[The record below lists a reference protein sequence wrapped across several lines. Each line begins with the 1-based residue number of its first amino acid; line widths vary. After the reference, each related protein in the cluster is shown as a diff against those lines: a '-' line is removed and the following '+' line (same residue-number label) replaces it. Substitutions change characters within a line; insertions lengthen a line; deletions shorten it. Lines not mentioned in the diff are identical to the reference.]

1 MLSVAVLVAS
11 ICLGNAHNHGGM
23 SELALQEESE
33 PALLESESES
43 DDPEPQ
49 QSALELEIS
58 ASGNLVR
65 SQSDRLQSD
74 QHQVRISHHQPTQTI
89 VTPMTTAEEV
99 DMAAS
104 ARQAMQ
110 SLLQA
115 SSRKAQISAAVVV
128 CIPLLLMFVLLHS
141 TFIVLCSLRGSS
153 DKSKASD
160 ETTEPLSCCTKI
172 TTALISIAKLSV
184 MIPLIVALMAWL
196 FVVPGPFL
204 QRFMCMD
211 SMTTDAPSSDLTPLV
226 REAMRGYCWEGCR
239 WGGLPRRE
247 AELLLRGLERSL
259 DDATGDV
266 VEFGAGLG
274 ETSVLISRFLDLRS
288 RVTNAPRRT
297 HRVYDAFS
305 GGDFPKRD
313 RFECDD
319 GQGYFSCQQGL
330 LQRRLTQWIM
340 ENVVD
345 DRKPLFTAYLRSQG
359 VTMPKVHKDEFRDIP
374 SPYLPK
380 NVSFAVFDSDNFRS
394 TMQSLKLISPALT
407 GNSQLYV
414 HNYRNGC
421 CPGVGTAMLKYFKMH
436 DLQGV
441 FRWSGLGPHSISWAI
456 FGPSLGGDDAVSQ
469 DLENAGWK
477 WTPTRR
483 QASDEGDGLDQS
495 DDEASGYAE

>member
-1 MLSVAVLVAS
+1 M
-11 ICLGNAHNHGGM
+11 
-23 SELALQEESE
+23 
-33 PALLESESES
+33 
-43 DDPEPQ
+43 
-49 QSALELEIS
+49 
-58 ASGNLVR
+58 
-65 SQSDRLQSD
+65 
-74 QHQVRISHHQPTQTI
+74 
-89 VTPMTTAEEV
+89 
-99 DMAAS
+99 
-104 ARQAMQ
+104 
-110 SLLQA
+110 
-115 SSRKAQISAAVVV
+115 
-128 CIPLLLMFVLLHS
+128 
-141 TFIVLCSLRGSS
+141 
-153 DKSKASD
+153 
-160 ETTEPLSCCTKI
+160 
-172 TTALISIAKLSV
+172 AKLSV
-184 MIPLIVALMAWL
+184 TLPLIAALMAWL

-204 QRFMCMD
+204 ERFMCMD

-226 REAMRGYCWEGCR
+226 REAMRGYCWEGYR

-288 RVTNAPRRT
+288 KVTNGPRQT

-340 ENVVD
+340 ENVIE
-345 DRKPLFTAYLRSQG
+345 DRKPLFSAYLRSQG
-359 VTMPKVHKDEFRDIP
+359 ITMPKVHKDEFRDIP

-394 TMQSLKLISPALT
+394 TMQSLKLISPLLT
-407 GNSQLYV
+407 DKSQVYV

-421 CPGVGTAMLKYFKMH
+421 CPGVGTAMLKYFKVH
-436 DLQGV
+436 GLQGV

-456 FGPSLGGDDAVSQ
+456 FGPSLSGEDAVSQ

-477 WTPTRR
+477 WTPTKR
-483 QASDEGDGLDQS
+483 QAYDESDGLDQS
-495 DDEASGYAE
+495 DDETSGDAE